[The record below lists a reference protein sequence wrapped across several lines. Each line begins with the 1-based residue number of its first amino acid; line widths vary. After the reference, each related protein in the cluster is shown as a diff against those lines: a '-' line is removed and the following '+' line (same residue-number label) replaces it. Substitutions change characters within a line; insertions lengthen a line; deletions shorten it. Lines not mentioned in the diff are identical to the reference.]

1 MQHIIRTLI
10 LAAVIGCFQQ
20 YSFAQDKTQGVIRYD
35 ITYHIH
41 ASLKPDQMQYKD
53 LVPETVVEKAE
64 LKYNGQR
71 LKSYFNDD
79 IKNEQDGVNTSIKVS
94 SDDGNEKYADI
105 DRKTLWWVD
114 KAKNPPVLVEK
125 SLFEKDEDQ
134 GKETESADTQKILD
148 FNCRKLIIKS
158 KNGPLTIWYTTE
170 LPLKAGSPASTFTD
184 KGVVL
189 AMDSKR
195 VSFKATSIEFI
206 AVTEKEVTPPSDLK
220 TVKSSDQKGK

>member
-10 LAAVIGCFQQ
+10 LAAGISCFQQ
-20 YSFAQDKTQGVIRYD
+20 YSFAQDKTQGVIHYD

-53 LVPETVVEKAE
+53 LVPETIVEKAE

-79 IKNEQDGVNTSIKVS
+79 IQNEQDGVNTSIKVS
-94 SDDGNEKYADI
+94 SEDGNEKYADV

-114 KAKNPPVLVEK
+114 KAKNPPVLVER

-134 GKETESADTQKILD
+134 ATESAETQKILD
-148 FNCRKLIIKS
+148 YNCRKLVVKS

-170 LPLKAGSPASTFTD
+170 LPLKAGTPASAFTD

-189 AMDSKR
+189 ALDSKKM
-195 VSFKATSIEFI
+195 SFKATSIEFVP
-206 AVTEKEVTPPSDLK
+206 VTETDVTPPADLK
-220 TVKSSDQKGK
+220 IVKNSDHKGI

>member
-1 MQHIIRTLI
+1 MQHIIRALI
-10 LAAVIGCFQQ
+10 LAAGIGCVQQ
-20 YSFAQDKTQGVIRYD
+20 YSYAQDKTQGVIHYD

-71 LKSYFNDD
+71 LKAYFNDD
-79 IKNEQDGVNTSIKVS
+79 IQNEQDGVNTSIKVS
-94 SDDGNEKYADI
+94 SEDGNEKYADV

-114 KAKNPPVLVEK
+114 KAKTPPVLVEK
-125 SLFEKDEDQ
+125 PLFETDEDQ
-134 GKETESADTQKILD
+134 GKETESAETQQILGY
-148 FNCRKLIIKS
+148 NCKKLIVKS

-170 LPLKAGSPASTFTD
+170 LPLKAGTPASAFTD

-189 AMDSKR
+189 ALDSKR
-195 VSFKATSIEFI
+195 ISFKATGIEFVP
-206 AVTEKEVTPPSDLK
+206 VTEKEVTPPADLRIVKNSDH
-220 TVKSSDQKGK
+220 KGI

>member
-10 LAAVIGCFQQ
+10 LAAGISCFQQ
-20 YSFAQDKTQGVIRYD
+20 YSFAQDKTQGVIHYD

-53 LVPETVVEKAE
+53 LVPETIVEKAE

-79 IKNEQDGVNTSIKVS
+79 IQNEQDGVNTSIKVS
-94 SDDGNEKYADI
+94 SEDGNEKYADV

-134 GKETESADTQKILD
+134 ATESAETQKILD
-148 FNCRKLIIKS
+148 YNCRKVVVKS

-170 LPLKAGSPASTFTD
+170 LPLKAGTPASAFTD

-189 AMDSKR
+189 ALDSKKM
-195 VSFKATSIEFI
+195 SFKATSIEF
-206 AVTEKEVTPPSDLK
+206 VPVSETDVTPPADLK
-220 TVKSSDQKGK
+220 IVKNSDHKGI